1 MKTLYLVK
9 GLDCP
14 VCTAKVEKG
23 ISEDRRVNKAS
34 LSFPDGRLAIESDT
48 ELSPKDIQA
57 IVDPL
62 EDGLKVVSFSHSEK
76 KDEGKRFR
84 NKIIILFI
92 RIVLG
97 LSLAIIGLTY
107 VNEGNFGLWPN
118 LAINAIA
125 YLILGYDILYKAVM
139 NPIKNHE
146 LFDEN
151 TLMAIASVGAFFLRF
166 FGEASN
172 EFFEAVM
179 VVLLYQI
186 GEVFENFAMRRSHQ
200 AVLNAVGLKAK
211 RARRIEE
218 DGSLEEVSPED
229 IRIGDKMLIRVGDL
243 LPVDGSII
251 EGEGTLD
258 GSSLTGEFLPV
269 EVKEGSTV
277 KAGTIL
283 TSGSIKMVAEKTYE
297 DSSVAKILS
306 LIEEGSE
313 HKSKVDRF
321 ISKFAK
327 WYTPA
332 VMLISVLIMVIP
344 PLFLGISD
352 PLIWERWIYTGLC
365 CLVISCPCAIVIS
378 VPLSFFAGIGLASKN
393 NMVVRGSEYFDRL
406 NKLKVLAV
414 DKTGTLTEGKFEIG
428 KVVSFKEE
436 DALLDYLRASES
448 LSSHP
453 IADGILRGVDKAH
466 LHERVTDYQEVA
478 GKGISCRV
486 DGRAVLS
493 GSASFLAQ
501 HGVIVPDVVEE
512 DTLVH
517 LAVDGVYYGY
527 ITLVDKIRAN
537 SASMVK
543 NLHKKGIKVILLT
556 GDNEENAKKLA
567 ETLSLDGY
575 HAGLTPEDKR
585 NYIRELKEKYGVV
598 GYVGDGINDAPSI
611 IEADIGFSMGNKGS
625 DLAIENSDILL
636 MEDDPGRVN
645 SMIDISHKATNK
657 AISNIVIALLV
668 KVVVM
673 VLSIAIEDF
682 PLYVA
687 VFADTGI
694 LALLILNALSLL
706 LVKIRK
712 EN

>member
-1 MKTLYLVK
+1 M
-9 GLDCP
+9 
-14 VCTAKVEKG
+14 
-23 ISEDRRVNKAS
+23 
-34 LSFPDGRLAIESDT
+34 
-48 ELSPKDIQA
+48 
-57 IVDPL
+57 
-62 EDGLKVVSFSHSEK
+62 
-76 KDEGKRFR
+76 
-84 NKIIILFI
+84 
-92 RIVLG
+92 
-97 LSLAIIGLTY
+97 
-107 VNEGNFGLWPN
+107 
-118 LAINAIA
+118 
-125 YLILGYDILYKAVM
+125 
-139 NPIKNHE
+139 
-146 LFDEN
+146 
-151 TLMAIASVGAFFLRF
+151 
-166 FGEASN
+166 
-172 EFFEAVM
+172 
-179 VVLLYQI
+179 
-186 GEVFENFAMRRSHQ
+186 
-200 AVLNAVGLKAK
+200 
-211 RARRIEE
+211 
-218 DGSLEEVSPED
+218 
-229 IRIGDKMLIRVGDL
+229 
-243 LPVDGSII
+243 
-251 EGEGTLD
+251 
-258 GSSLTGEFLPV
+258 
-269 EVKEGSTV
+269 
-277 KAGTIL
+277 
-283 TSGSIKMVAEKTYE
+283 
-297 DSSVAKILS
+297 
-306 LIEEGSE
+306 
-313 HKSKVDRF
+313 
-321 ISKFAK
+321 
-327 WYTPA
+327 
-332 VMLISVLIMVIP
+332 
-344 PLFLGISD
+344 
-352 PLIWERWIYTGLC
+352 
-365 CLVISCPCAIVIS
+365 
-378 VPLSFFAGIGLASKN
+378 
-393 NMVVRGSEYFDRL
+393 
-406 NKLKVLAV
+406 
-414 DKTGTLTEGKFEIG
+414 
-428 KVVSFKEE
+428 
-436 DALLDYLRASES
+436 
-448 LSSHP
+448 
-453 IADGILRGVDKAH
+453 ADGILRGVDKAH

-493 GSASFLAQ
+493 GSAFFLAQ
-501 HGVIVPDVVEE
+501 HGVKAPDVVEE

-567 ETLSLDGY
+567 ETLFLDGY

-611 IEADIGFSMGNKGS
+611 IEADVGFSMGNKGS